1 MRMLR
6 LALASLALV
15 AALAAGLTVA
25 SGAMHAS
32 APRPMP
38 IACGGLILPC

>member
-15 AALAAGLTVA
+15 ALAAGLTVA
-25 SGAMHAS
+25 SGVMHAS

>member
-15 AALAAGLTVA
+15 ALAAALTVA
-25 SGAMHAS
+25 SGVMHAS